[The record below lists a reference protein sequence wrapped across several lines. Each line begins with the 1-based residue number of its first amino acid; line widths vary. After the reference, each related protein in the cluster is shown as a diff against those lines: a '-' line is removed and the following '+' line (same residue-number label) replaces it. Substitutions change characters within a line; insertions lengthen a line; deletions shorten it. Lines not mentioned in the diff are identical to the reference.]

1 MVKKVRWA
9 VTSADIDNVEEDDF
23 EPYDGPTPPKG
34 VYKARIKTAKLT
46 ESSNGNNMIRVLLI
60 VDGKASGKPKYDGA
74 PIWDNVVDTPQT
86 AFRVKQFLAGIGATS
101 KDWAR
106 TTSDDEGGN
115 LKIGRIRPEGMLV
128 RLSTKLEEYEG
139 DHNAKVD
146 RYLPP
151 KDEEPEDEEE
161 YDEEEEDVEEEDDEE
176 ESDEEEEEDAD
187 DEDDDADEE
196 PAPAPRRAAKKAAP
210 STPARK
216 AAPAKKAAA
225 TKRAPARRRRN
236 EDDEPPF

>member
-9 VTSADIDNVEEDDF
+9 VKSADLDNVEEDDF

-34 VYKARIKTAKLT
+34 VYQARIKSAKLT
-46 ESSNGNNMIRVLLI
+46 ESSNGNNMIKVLLI

-86 AFRVKQFLAGIGATS
+86 AFRVKQFLKGIDATM
-101 KDWAR
+101 KDWDR
-106 TTSDDEGGN
+106 TTCDDEGGS
-115 LKIGRIRPEGMLV
+115 LKIGRVRPEGLLV
-128 RLSTKLEEYEG
+128 RISTKLEEYEG
-139 DHNAKVD
+139 DHNAKID

-151 KDEEPEDEEE
+151 KDEEPEEEYDEEDEDDVADVE
-161 YDEEEEDVEEEDDEE
+161 YDEEEEG
-176 ESDEEEEEDAD
+176 DEEEEVDE

-210 STPARK
+210 PATPARK
-216 AAPAKKAAA
+216 AAAKKAPA
-225 TKRAPARRRRN
+225 KRASARRRN
-236 EDDEPPF
+236 DDEEPPF

>member
-9 VTSADIDNVEEDDF
+9 VTSADIDNVEDDDF
-23 EPYDGPTPPKG
+23 EPYDGPTPPRG
-34 VYKARIKTAKLT
+34 VYKARIKSAKLT
-46 ESSNGNNMIRVLLI
+46 ESSAGNNMIKVLLI
-60 VDGKASGKPKYDGA
+60 IDGEASGKPKYDGA

-86 AFRVKQFLAGIGATS
+86 SFRVNRFLVGIGATS

-106 TTSDDEGGN
+106 TTVDDEGGS

-151 KDEEPEDEEE
+151 KDEEPEDEEDYDE
-161 YDEEEEDVEEEDDEE
+161 DTEDEEEEVDEEDDEDE
-176 ESDEEEEEDAD
+176 DEE
-187 DEDDDADEE
+187 DDAEDEE
-196 PAPAPRRAAKKAAP
+196 PAPAPRRASKKAA
-210 STPARK
+210 PARK
-216 AAPAKKAAA
+216 AAPPAKKAAA
-225 TKRAPARRRRN
+225 KRAPARRRRD